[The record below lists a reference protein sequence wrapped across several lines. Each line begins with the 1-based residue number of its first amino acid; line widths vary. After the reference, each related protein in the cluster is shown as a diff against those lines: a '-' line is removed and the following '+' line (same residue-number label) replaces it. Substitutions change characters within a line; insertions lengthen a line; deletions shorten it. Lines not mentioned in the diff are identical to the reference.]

1 MKKLLN
7 RRKELF
13 ILLDEARRSDYDYDY
28 KLQAINDI
36 DYELY
41 LLEKD
46 IYHYKMMRP
55 LKIMLY
61 GFIIASILL
70 ITYAILA

>member
-1 MKKLLN
+1 MKKLIK
-7 RRKELF
+7 RKKELS
-13 ILLDEARRSDYDYDY
+13 ILLNEAKRSDTDYDY

-36 DYELY
+36 EYEMY

-61 GFIIASILL
+61 GFIIVSIVML
-70 ITYAILA
+70 TYMFFK

>member
-1 MKKLLN
+1 MKKLIK
-7 RRKELF
+7 RKKELS
-13 ILLDEARRSDYDYDY
+13 ILLDEARNSDTDYDY

-36 DYELY
+36 EYEMY

-55 LKIMLY
+55 LKYMLY
-61 GFIIASILL
+61 GFVIVSIVML
-70 ITYAILA
+70 TYMFFK